1 MRLRKI
7 VLWGFMFIVACL
19 CFAETDA
26 QEIPVV
32 VPAPVLPAVEEA
44 QEAAPMGTQERPIV
58 SDDYL
63 VQPGDSL
70 LVSVTGGAS
79 FAFPQLVTPEGK
91 LVPLI
96 PFTAGGISRE
106 VGVLPM
112 GEESLVPL
120 GEMRVSGHTLREVR
134 EELAGLYSRYLR
146 GVECAVVLLKLRTF
160 RVFVLGQVRRPGVYW
175 ATPVDRASEVIA
187 RGGGLAESGSPSQI
201 QLQRLGKLAARVDL
215 NRFQL
220 RGDLTANPY
229 VQDGDVL
236 FVPPMASS
244 VTVRGAV
251 FGSGTYR
258 LKTSALTA
266 ESERISEGTY
276 ELLEGEGVRAVVAKA
291 GGVTP
296 WASLRDA
303 YVERTVSSTKVR
315 VAKNL
320 GKILAPGGEQNDAPL
335 QNGDVLVVP
344 GVPEQIYVRGAV
356 TAPGAFPFQADRKI
370 GTYLGLAGGPTNRAL
385 LSGAVVIRTDGSKVR
400 ASEDLVP
407 DRGETIYVPEQSF
420 KWWQDYLSVASV
432 VSTLVISWY
441 TLTK

>member
-1 MRLRKI
+1 MSLGAAGILLNKEYS
-7 VLWGFMFIVACL
+7 MFFKR
-19 CFAETDA
+19 CF
-26 QEIPVV
+26 
-32 VPAPVLPAVEEA
+32 
-44 QEAAPMGTQERPIV
+44 
-58 SDDYL
+58 
-63 VQPGDSL
+63 
-70 LVSVTGGAS
+70 VSV
-79 FAFPQLVTPEGK
+79 
-91 LVPLI
+91 
-96 PFTAGGISRE
+96 
-106 VGVLPM
+106 
-112 GEESLVPL
+112 SL
-120 GEMRVSGHTLREVR
+120 
-134 EELAGLYSRYLR
+134 A
-146 GVECAVVLLKLRTF
+146 ALRTF
-160 RVFVLGQVRRPGVYW
+160 KVFVLGQVARPGIYTG
-175 ATPVDRASEVIA
+175 TPVDRVSQLIRRA
-187 RGGGLAESGSPSQI
+187 GGISSAGSPGRVELQREGKLFATVDIYQFESGGEIVS
-201 QLQRLGKLAARVDL
+201 
-215 NRFQL
+215 
-220 RGDLTANPY
+220 NPY
-229 VQDGDVL
+229 VRDGDVV
-236 FVPPMASS
+236 FVPPMVSS

-303 YVERTVSSTKVR
+303 YVERTVLGRKVR
-315 VAKNL
+315 LAKDL
-320 GKILAPGGEQNDAPL
+320 RKILAPGGEQNDAPL